1 MNDSYNA
8 RQSRGESMNKI
19 THTIPKPAMVRQGDV
34 LVVPVSRPVD
44 EADVGDTLRETDDRR
59 VVLAHGEATGH
70 AHALYFDELPK
81 VAPTVKAMRLYD
93 LKNARKYAPITDTAE
108 GRMVAAS
115 ARLLRLA
122 TTAFLRHEEHD
133 GVALPKGDYVVLK
146 QVEFDDAEELR
157 RVAD

>member
-1 MNDSYNA
+1 
-8 RQSRGESMNKI
+8 MNKI

-44 EADVGDTLRETDDRR
+44 ESDIGTTLKDTDERR
-59 VVLAHGEATGH
+59 VVLAHGEVTGH
-70 AHALYFDELPK
+70 AHALYFDEVPMK
-81 VAPTVKAMRLYD
+81 QRTKALRLYD
-93 LKNARKYAPITDTAE
+93 LKNADKYAPITDTAE